1 MKAFF
6 NTSPIIFLYKLGIL
20 DRLVPALWDTV
31 YITSA
36 VADEVND
43 KNITDRPYFSHY
55 HVQDKLAVMAMP
67 ESLHKG
73 ETESIISAIESGVYF
88 LVLDDFKARR
98 KAESLGIDTMGTI
111 GVILLASQKSII
123 SVEEAIKFLHDLR
136 EHSFW
141 INEELFKKIIRQLK
155 RKK

>member
-6 NTSPIIFLYKLGIL
+6 NTSPIIFLSKLGIL
-20 DRLVPALWDTV
+20 DRMLPALWEEV
-31 YITSA
+31 YITEA
-36 VADEVND
+36 VIREIDD
-43 KNITDRPYFSHY
+43 KSLTDRPYFTQY

-88 LVLDDFKARR
+88 LVLDDFKARK

-111 GVILLASQKSII
+111 GVILLAYKRSFIDI
-123 SVEEAIKFLHDLR
+123 NEAIQYLHHLR

-141 INEELFKKIIRQLK
+141 ISEALFQKILKQLEMGV
-155 RKK
+155 